1 MIYTIGHST
10 RSEREFLG
18 MLHHHS
24 ISMLIDIRTI
34 PRSRWNPQFDKTT
47 LQNSVTEAGMEY
59 LHIPELGGLRKPSA
73 ESVNLA
79 WKNPG
84 FRGYADY
91 MQTAAFEEALL
102 KVIDFGWKERIALM
116 CAEAYY
122 AKCHR
127 MLVSDA
133 LVARGVE
140 VLHIVNANQVK
151 SHTLSSFARLE
162 GKKVTYPLDQ
172 SKLEF

>member
-151 SHTLSSFARLE
+151 SHTLTSFARLE